1 MKYLKATLTIAAVSA
16 TFLPLGSPPCLRAKS
31 SEPPPAA
38 KGAAAVIPQ
47 PAPVELTVT
56 PMAEP
61 KPALRFRL
69 LPISAELNPGNAAP
83 IYLRLRHELSEEAW
97 KQIGEKHDA
106 WSGLSL
112 DKLPRSDARK
122 FVDQWTGSAS
132 LLRIGTRRR
141 DCDWAYPLA
150 EQRQDVISILLPDCQ
165 SMRQWAYLLQIKAR
179 VETAEHNLSQAIDTI
194 ETGIA
199 FGRHVG
205 QGPFLI
211 NNLVGVAICS
221 IMLDRV
227 EEVLAQPDC
236 PNLYWALTA
245 LPCPLVS
252 IRDALETEQRMGENL
267 IPELA
272 LVDEPHSRAE
282 WAALL
287 ENLYVRLR
295 NLARKV
301 TSDEKANAR
310 LSAQLDVDLASFRQA
325 QLAPAQEYLKNT
337 LQLDPMRVKVMSNDE
352 IVARALVGRYRDMR
366 DDYFRIAYLPWREA
380 RSQSVAAE
388 AQLKTISTG
397 PLAVL
402 AELQSRFM
410 SCLDAQARL
419 DRRVAALRVVEAVR
433 LHAASHDGRLPEEL
447 KEIVEVP
454 VPEDPATGKLLEY
467 RREGAGAV
475 LALPEAGMKGRP
487 TPPYRITLTSDSGKK
502 KP

>member
-1 MKYLKATLTIAAVSA
+1 MKYSKAPLTIAAVAA
-16 TFLPLGSPPCLRAKS
+16 TLLLLGSPPCLHAQP
-31 SEPPPAA
+31 SEPPRAA
-38 KGAAAVIPQ
+38 KEAAAVTPL
-47 PAPVELTVT
+47 PAPVELNVT

-61 KPALRFRL
+61 RPALRFRL
-69 LPISAELNPGNAAP
+69 LPISSELNPGNAAP

-106 WSGLSL
+106 WSGLTL
-112 DKLPRSDARK
+112 DKLPLSDARK
-122 FVDQWTGSAS
+122 FVDQWSGSTS
-132 LLRIGTRRR
+132 LLKIGTRRQ

-150 EQRQDVISILLPDCQ
+150 EQRQDIIGILLPDCQ
-165 SMRQWAYLLQIKAR
+165 SMRQWAYLLQVKAR
-179 VETAEHNLSQAIDTI
+179 VETAEHNLGQAIDTI

-227 EEVLAQPDC
+227 EEVISQPDS

-252 IRDALETEQRMGENL
+252 MRDALETEQRMGENL

-295 NLARKV
+295 NLAQKV
-301 TSDEKANAR
+301 TSDEKVNAR
-310 LSAQLDVDLASFRQA
+310 LRAQLEVDLASFRQA
-325 QLAPAQEYLKNT
+325 QLGPAQEYLKNT
-337 LQLDPMRVKVMSNDE
+337 LQVDPNRVKVMSNDE
-352 IVARALVGRYRDMR
+352 IIARALVGRYRDMR
-366 DDYFRIAYLPWREA
+366 DDFFRIAYLPWRDA
-380 RSQSVAAE
+380 RSQSAAAE
-388 AQLKTISTG
+388 AQLKATSTG

-402 AELQSRFM
+402 AELQSSVM
-410 SCLDAQARL
+410 SCLDAQIRL
-419 DRRVAALRVVEAVR
+419 DRRVAALRVVEAIR
-433 LHAASHDGRLPEEL
+433 LHATSHDGRLPEDL
-447 KEIVEVP
+447 KAIVDVP
-454 VPEDPATGKLLEY
+454 VPDDPATGKPLEY
-467 RREGAGAV
+467 RREAAAAL
-475 LALPEAGMKGRP
+475 LALPEAGMKGRT
-487 TPPYRITLTSDSGKK
+487 TPPYHITLASLSGKK